1 MNNKGQ
7 ITVEYIL
14 LIGIILILIVF
25 TINIILNE
33 TEKNTILV
41 SAQSGAQIGIDKN
54 GYAMYYN
61 DTFNNYEENYPK
73 LLQPIEIQLI
83 NITMQEKYK
92 TITLQAYL
100 HTNQYLTNNEKYII
114 GYRVNY
120 YIRKSISE
128 TFNKE
133 QNDLYYEN
141 LQTNNYMIETEN
153 VKWV

>member
-14 LIGIILILIVF
+14 LVGIIVIILIF
-25 TINIILNE
+25 TTNIILKE
-33 TEKNTILV
+33 TEKNTILI

-73 LLQPIEIQLI
+73 LLQPTEIKII
-83 NITMQEKYK
+83 NITLQEREK
-92 TITLQAYL
+92 TIILQVNL
-100 HTNQYLTNNEKYII
+100 HTNQYLTNNEKYVI

-128 TFNKE
+128 TFNQE

-141 LQTNNYMIETEN
+141 LQTKNYKIETET